1 MDNQN
6 KNLIL
11 ATALSFLIVL
21 GWFMLFPP
29 EPPPGGGVQESS
41 QVDEQDGTAV
51 PVPTPDLAVA
61 PPAAEFALGTVP
73 EIAEP
78 LEESG
83 IERVPINTPRLL
95 GSISLNGG
103 RIDDLLLR
111 QYQASLDANSEM
123 VRLLSPVKTANPYY
137 ALFGWAPAGA
147 LDYGSVPGAQT
158 PWQVESGEVLAPGHP
173 VTLVWENNSG
183 LVFRRTISVDDGYM
197 FSVSQSVTNEGSS
210 TVRLAPYGMIAR
222 HGEPD
227 VIGFFILHEGVIQM
241 TDGELGEDDYDDV
254 TDLPL
259 DNREQAN
266 LAIRRVQENGW
277 IGFTD
282 KYWMTT
288 LVPEPGQTF
297 DAVSK
302 YSDRSDIYQAETRL
316 PIVELAPRASH
327 GVVTQLFAGA
337 KEWELIRNYENQFG
351 IERFVDSID
360 WGWFFFLTK
369 PIFILLHWINS
380 HVGNMGWSIIGLT
393 FVIKAVLFPLA
404 YKSYVS
410 MAKMK
415 ELQPEMMEIKE
426 QVGDDKKELQRQMME
441 LYRTKK
447 LNPAAGCLPIL
458 PQIPIFFSLYKVIFV
473 TIEMRHAPFIWWIHD
488 LSAPDPTSILN
499 LFGALPWGTPDPN
512 SLVSLISLG
521 VLPILLGIS
530 MWLQQKLNPA
540 PTDPTQAAVFA
551 WMPWVFMFMLGQFAS
566 GLIIYWLANNVI
578 TFVQQYAI
586 MRSQGVKPDILGNI
600 IEGFKRRPFAKKD
613 ESPPPKTPPK
623 SEARRRKSG
632 KKSRQRKKKN

>member
-11 ATALSFLIVL
+11 ATALSFLVVL
-21 GWFMLFPP
+21 GWFILFPP
-29 EPPPGGGVQESS
+29 ESPPTSNPKLPVVE
-41 QVDEQDGTAV
+41 EGTNGRDVSIA
-51 PVPTPDLAVA
+51 TPDLAAA
-61 PPAAEFALGTVP
+61 PPSVTVEAEEITVATDDKS
-73 EIAEP
+73 ED
-78 LEESG
+78 STT
-83 IERVPINTPRLL
+83 ERIPIDTPRLL
-95 GSISLNGG
+95 GSISLLGG

-111 QYQASLDANSEM
+111 QYQATLEPTSEM
-123 VRLLSPVKTANPYY
+123 VRLLSPVKTSHPYY
-137 ALFGWAPAGA
+137 ALFGWAPAGS

-158 PWQVESGEVLAPGHP
+158 PWQVESGDVLAPNRP
-173 VTLVWENNSG
+173 VTIVWKSDAG
-183 LVFRRTISVDDGYM
+183 LVFRRTLSIDDGFM
-197 FSVSQSVTNEGSS
+197 FSVTQTVTNESS
-210 TVRLAPYGMIAR
+210 RTVRLAPYGMIAR

-241 TDGELGEDDYDDV
+241 ADGQLDETDYDDV
-254 TDLPL
+254 PDLPF
-259 DNREQAN
+259 DTREQAHLN
-266 LAIRRVQENGW
+266 VQSVQENGW

-282 KYWMTT
+282 KYWMMT

-302 YSDRSDIYQAETRL
+302 YSERSDIYQAEARL
-316 PIVELAPRASH
+316 PLVELPPRASH

-337 KEWELIRNYENQFG
+337 KEWEIIRGYEDQFG

-369 PIFILLHWINS
+369 PIFILLYWING
-380 HVGNMGWSIIGLT
+380 HVGNMGWSIICLT

-415 ELQPEMMEIKE
+415 ELQPEMMKIKE
-426 QVGDDKKELQRQMME
+426 QVGDDKKEMQRRMME
-441 LYRTKK
+441 LYRDKK

-499 LFGALPWGTPDPN
+499 LFGSLPWNAPDPS

-566 GLIIYWLANNVI
+566 GLIIYWLANNII
-578 TFVQQYAI
+578 TFAQQYAI

-600 IEGFKRRPFAKKD
+600 IDGFKRKSLLKKEAPPAKG
-613 ESPPPKTPPK
+613 
-623 SEARRRKSG
+623 EAKNSKRG
-632 KKSRQRKKKN
+632 KKNQQQKNKK